1 MSQSVTV
8 KNPKKTFSTKD
19 ITLTAMFTALMV
31 VCSWITVP
39 AGTIVFTLQIFAIFC
54 ALELLGGKNTMLAI
68 LTHILLGAVG
78 LPVFSGFK
86 GGIGVLLG
94 PTGGY
99 ISGFVIMAA
108 VYWAGTSLLGSRLPV
123 RISLMLLGLILC
135 YTFGTIW
142 FVYGYSKGGSAMTF
156 RRATE
161 ICVIPFVPFDL
172 LKLAL
177 ALLIS
182 GRIKKLTDKI

>member
-8 KNPKKTFSTKD
+8 RNQKKSFSTKD

-54 ALELLGGKNTMLAI
+54 AFELLGGRNATLAV
-68 LTHILLGAVG
+68 LTHIFLGAVG
-78 LPVFSGFK
+78 LPVFAGFK
-86 GGIGVLLG
+86 GGAGVLLG

-99 ISGFVIMAA
+99 ISGCVIMTV
-108 VYWAGTSLLGSRLPV
+108 VYWAGTKLAGNKLPV
-123 RISLMLLGLILC
+123 RIALMLTGLVLC
-135 YTFGTIW
+135 YIFGTLW
-142 FVYGYSKGGSAMTF
+142 FVYGYSKGETAMTCT
-156 RRATE
+156 RAAE
-161 ICVIPFVPFDL
+161 ICVLPFIPFDL
-172 LKLAL
+172 IKLAL
-177 ALLIS
+177 AIIIS